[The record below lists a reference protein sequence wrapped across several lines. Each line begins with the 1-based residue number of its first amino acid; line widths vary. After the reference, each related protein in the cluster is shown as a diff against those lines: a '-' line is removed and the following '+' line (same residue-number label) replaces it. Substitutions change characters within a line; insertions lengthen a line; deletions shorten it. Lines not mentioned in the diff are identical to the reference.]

1 MMQSQPNILADL
13 RLLFEARQKE
23 VRAFHDQGGTG
34 LRVVEALSDLA
45 DHLLLRGFQSINP
58 TLAQEWGGTMVAIGG
73 YGRRELSPASDIDL
87 MFLFPEGRAKQ
98 AGSLASELL
107 PFFWDLGYKVGHSV
121 RSVEECIA
129 AAKQD
134 TLIATS
140 LLESRLLTGDR
151 ALFQQFHE
159 AFFSKVVGKN
169 LKAFLVQLDEGRA
182 AGRKEFGATP
192 YLLEPNL
199 KQSPGGLRDIHHLRW
214 VALARYRT
222 NSLAQLF
229 QWGLLSNAEYSSLT
243 TTLDFLWRIRNQL
256 HFKAGRASDHL
267 TMELQE
273 ELAPFFHFENRRELM
288 RQYYILTG
296 WVIEI
301 ADRFI
306 RDAFPVSRWQKW
318 QRAWQTRQVAPGF
331 QIASGEIVPQATNLH
346 QFFGNDENLLR
357 IFLLAKEHGARIP
370 GPVLEVLHQ
379 VADQRRDQP
388 VSPEAA
394 LLFREILSKPGRIAE
409 TLRVMH
415 RTHVLW
421 RIIPEFARVH
431 RLVQESRSHFFTVD
445 EHSFR
450 AVEEAE
456 QLAAEPGPIGKIYA
470 GIRRKDLLHLALLLH
485 DIGKGREEDHSAI
498 GAIIAEAVGI
508 QLGYPDEDR
517 SLMVFLV
524 RRHLILS
531 EVALYRDFSNEPILL
546 QFASEVARPET
557 LKKLFILTCADIR
570 AVGPG
575 TWTSW
580 KGELLLKLY
589 GEALSILA
597 GEESD
602 PEERKVEMIVARLRR
617 EAKGKYPEV
626 WLEETLQGLIPRY
639 LLATPFE
646 KILADLSA
654 LFHLLIDPIHV
665 EARHLSES
673 GMTEYTLYTYD
684 QITPGLF
691 SKMTGVLAAK
701 GLQIMGAQ
709 VFTQSNGMVVD
720 TFRVIDPDYTGAV
733 PPDRIETVSKEI
745 RSVLIGKETIENL
758 FARGQRFRL
767 QKELRPT
774 VAVRVEL
781 DNDSSHHFTII
792 DIFAPDRRGL
802 LYVIAKTIF
811 DLGLSV
817 HSARIATRLDQ
828 IVDVF
833 YVQGPEGKKIT
844 DPEAIRTVKER
855 LTHEI
860 EQLFSMA
867 KEK

>member
-1 MMQSQPNILADL
+1 MNQPPTDSLSHL
-13 RLLFEARQKE
+13 RTLFDEKRKE
-23 VRAFHDQGGTG
+23 IRAFHDQGGAG

-45 DHLLLRGFQSINP
+45 DHLLLRGFQTIDP
-58 TLAQEWGGTMVAIGG
+58 TLLQEWGGTLVAIGG

-87 MFLFPEGRAKQ
+87 MFLFPQGRAAQ
-98 AGSLASELL
+98 AGKLATGLL
-107 PFFWDLGYKVGHSV
+107 PFFWDLGYKIGHSV
-121 RSVEECIA
+121 RSVEECVA

-134 TLIATS
+134 ALIATS

-151 ALFQQFHE
+151 RLFQQFHE
-159 AFFSKVVGKN
+159 TFFSKVVARN
-169 LKAFLVQLDEGRA
+169 LKDFLAQLNQGRE

-214 VALARYRT
+214 VAMARYRT

-229 QWGLLSNAEYSSLT
+229 QWGLLSNVEYSSLT
-243 TTLDFLWRIRNQL
+243 TALDFLWRMRNQL
-256 HFKAGRASDHL
+256 HFKAGKASDHL
-267 TMELQE
+267 TIELQE
-273 ELAPFFHFENRRELM
+273 ELAPFFHLENRRELM
-288 RQYYILTG
+288 RQYYISTG

-301 ADRFI
+301 SDRFI
-306 RDAFPVSRWQKW
+306 RDAVPSSRWQKW
-318 QRAWQTRQVAPGF
+318 RRALQTRQIAPGF

-346 QFFGNDENLLR
+346 QFFSNDENLLR
-357 IFLLAKEHGARIP
+357 IFYLAKEHAARIP
-370 GPVLEVLHQ
+370 GPILEVLHQ
-379 VADQRRDQP
+379 IADQAREQP
-388 VSPEAA
+388 ISNEAA
-394 LLFREILSKPGRIAE
+394 GLFREILAKPGRIAD
-409 TLRVMH
+409 TLRIMH

-421 RIIPEFARVH
+421 RIIPEFARVD

-456 QLAAEPGPIGKIYA
+456 RLAAEPGAIGKIYA
-470 GIRRKDLLHLALLLH
+470 GVRRKDLLHLALLLH
-485 DIGKGREEDHSAI
+485 DVGKGRDEDHSAI
-498 GAIIAEAVGI
+498 GGILAEAAGI
-508 QLGYPDEDR
+508 QLGYTDEER
-517 SLMVFLV
+517 SLLVFLV

-589 GEALSILA
+589 EETLSILA

-602 PEERKVEMIVARLRR
+602 PEERKLEIILSRLRQ
-617 EAKGKYPEV
+617 EAKGKFPEV
-626 WLEETLQGLIPRY
+626 WLDETLQALIPRY
-639 LLATPFE
+639 LLATPFD
-646 KILADLSA
+646 KILSDLSA

-665 EARHLSES
+665 EARYLADS
-673 GMTEYTLYTYD
+673 GTTEYTLYTYD

-720 TFRVIDPDYTGAV
+720 TFRVIDPDYTGPV
-733 PPDRIETVSKEI
+733 PPDRIEAISREI
-745 RSVLIGKETIENL
+745 RNVLIGKETIEKL
-758 FARGQRFRL
+758 FERGQRFRL
-767 QKELRPT
+767 QKESRPT

-781 DNDSSHHFTII
+781 DNDSSHRFTII

-802 LYVIAKTIF
+802 LYIIAKTIF

-817 HSARIATRLDQ
+817 HSAKIATRLDQ

-833 YVQGPEGKKIT
+833 YVQGPAGEKIT
-844 DPEAIRTVKER
+844 DSERIRNVKER

-860 EQLFSMA
+860 EQLFSTA
-867 KEK
+867 GGK

>member
-1 MMQSQPNILADL
+1 MQSQSNILADL
-13 RLLFEARQKE
+13 RLLFEAKQKE
-23 VRAFHDQGGTG
+23 IRAFHDQGGTG

-58 TLAQEWGGTMVAIGG
+58 TLIQEWGGTMVAIGG
-73 YGRRELSPASDIDL
+73 CGRRELSPASDIDL

-98 AGSLASELL
+98 AGALASDLL
-107 PFFWDLGYKVGHSV
+107 PFFWDLGYKIGHSV

-169 LKAFLVQLDEGRA
+169 LKDFLVQLDKGRE

-229 QWGLLSNAEYSSLT
+229 QWGLLSNTEYSGLT
-243 TTLDFLWRIRNQL
+243 NALDFLWKMRNQL

-273 ELAPFFHFENRRELM
+273 ELAPFFRFENRRGLM

-296 WVIEI
+296 WVIEVS
-301 ADRFI
+301 DRFI
-306 RDAFPVSRWQKW
+306 RDAFPTSRWQKW
-318 QRAWQTRQVAPGF
+318 RRAWQTRKVAPGF
-331 QIASGEIVPQATNLH
+331 QISSDEIVPQAANLH

-370 GPVLEVLHQ
+370 GPVLEVLYQ
-379 VADQRRDQP
+379 VADQERDRP
-388 VSPEAA
+388 ISPEAA
-394 LLFREILSKPGRIAE
+394 PLFREILSKPGRIAE

-421 RIIPEFARVH
+421 RMIPEFARVH

-450 AVEEAE
+450 AVEEGE
-456 QLAAEPGPIGKIYA
+456 RLAAEPGPIGKIYA
-470 GIRRKDLLHLALLLH
+470 GIHRKDLLHLGLLLH
-485 DIGKGREEDHSAI
+485 DIGKGRDEDHSEI
-498 GAIIAEAVGI
+498 GAMIAEAVGL
-508 QLGYPDEDR
+508 QLGYTDEER
-517 SLMVFLV
+517 SLLVFLV

-589 GEALSILA
+589 GEALSILT

-602 PEERKVEMIVARLRR
+602 PEERKVEMVLARLRR

-646 KILADLSA
+646 KILTDLSA

-665 EARHLSES
+665 AARYLPDP

-720 TFRVIDPDYTGAV
+720 TFRVIDPDYTGPV

-745 RSVLIGKETIENL
+745 RSVLVGKETIENL
-758 FARGQRFRL
+758 FTRGQRFRL
-767 QKELRPT
+767 QKESRPT

-802 LYVIAKTIF
+802 LYIIAKTIF

-833 YVQGPEGKKIT
+833 YVQGPDGKKIT
-844 DPEAIRTVKER
+844 DSEMIRKVKER
-855 LTHEI
+855 LTYEI
-860 EQLFSMA
+860 EQLFSTV

>member
-1 MMQSQPNILADL
+1 MDPSPNILNDL
-13 RLLFEARQKE
+13 RSHFLEKQKE
-23 VRAFHDQGGTG
+23 IRAFHNQGGAG

-45 DHLLLRGFQSINP
+45 DHLLLRGFQTINP
-58 TLAQEWGGTMVAIGG
+58 TLVQEWGGAMVPIGG

-87 MFLFPEGRAKQ
+87 MFLFPEGRPLQ
-98 AGSLASELL
+98 AGKLASELL
-107 PFFWDLGYKVGHSV
+107 PFFWDLGYKIGHSV
-121 RSVEECIA
+121 RNVEECIA

-134 TLIATS
+134 PLIATS

-169 LKAFLVQLDEGRA
+169 LKGFLAALNEGRE

-243 TTLDFLWRIRNQL
+243 TALDFLWRIRNQL
-256 HFKAGRASDHL
+256 HFQAGKASDHL

-273 ELAPFFHFENRRELM
+273 ELAPFFHFENRRDLM

-301 ADRFI
+301 SDRFI
-306 RDAFPVSRWQKW
+306 RDAFPASRWNKW
-318 QRAWQTRQVAPGF
+318 RRTWQTRQVAPGF
-331 QIASGEIVPQATNLH
+331 QLVSEEIVPQAENLF
-346 QFFGNDENLLR
+346 QFFAKDENLFQ
-357 IFLLAKEHGARIP
+357 IFLLAKEHHARIP
-370 GPVLEVLHQ
+370 GPILEVLHQ
-379 VADQRRDQP
+379 VAEQERDRP
-388 VSPEAA
+388 VSPEGAQR
-394 LLFREILSKPGRIAE
+394 FRSILARPGGIAD
-409 TLRVMH
+409 TLRLMH

-421 RIIPEFARVH
+421 RIIPEFGRIN

-456 QLAAEPGPIGKIYA
+456 RLAAESGPIGKIYA
-470 GIRRKDLLHLALLLH
+470 GIQRKDLLHLGLLLH
-485 DIGKGREEDHSAI
+485 DVGKGRPEDHSEI
-498 GAIIAEAVGI
+498 GATIAEAVGT
-508 QLGYPDEDR
+508 QLGYTEDDR
-517 SLMVFLV
+517 SLLIFLV

-546 QFASEVARPET
+546 QFAKEVARPET

-575 TWTSW
+575 TWTTW

-589 GEALSILA
+589 QEAISILA
-597 GEESD
+597 GEASD
-602 PEERKVEMIVARLRR
+602 PEDQKTAAILTRLRQ

-626 WLEETLQGLIPRY
+626 WLEETLAALTPRY

-646 KILADLSA
+646 KVLVDLSA
-654 LFHLLIDPIHV
+654 FFHLLIDPIHV
-665 EARHLSES
+665 GARPLPEL

-701 GLQIMGAQ
+701 GLQIMAAQ
-709 VFTQSNGMVVD
+709 VFTQTNGFVVD
-720 TFRVIDPDYTGAV
+720 TFQVIDPDYTGAV
-733 PPDRIETVSKEI
+733 PPERVETISQEV
-745 RSVLIGKETIENL
+745 RNVLTGKETIAKL
-758 FARGQRFRL
+758 FARGERFRL
-767 QKELRPT
+767 QKSRPPA
-774 VAVRVEL
+774 VSVRVEL

-802 LYVIAKTIF
+802 LYAIAKTLF
-811 DLGLSV
+811 DLELSV
-817 HSARIATRLDQ
+817 HSAKIATRLDQ

-833 YVQGPEGKKIT
+833 YVQGPDHGKIT
-844 DPEAIRTVKER
+844 DPEQIHAVKEQ
-855 LTHEI
+855 LTLEI
-860 EQLFSMA
+860 EQVFSI
-867 KEK
+867 KEGK